1 MDTPSTEV
9 FTIELDAASASR
21 IELIA
26 RERQLS
32 VSEVIQ
38 IAVMEYLKQQDEH
51 IVLEQGAQDS
61 LSHYQRTG
69 LHLTHEEVDAWL
81 VEIEAGNFDAE
92 LPECHQ

>member
-1 MDTPSTEV
+1 
-9 FTIELDAASASR
+9 
-21 IELIA
+21 
-26 RERQLS
+26 
-32 VSEVIQ
+32 
-38 IAVMEYLKQQDEH
+38 MEYLKQQDEH